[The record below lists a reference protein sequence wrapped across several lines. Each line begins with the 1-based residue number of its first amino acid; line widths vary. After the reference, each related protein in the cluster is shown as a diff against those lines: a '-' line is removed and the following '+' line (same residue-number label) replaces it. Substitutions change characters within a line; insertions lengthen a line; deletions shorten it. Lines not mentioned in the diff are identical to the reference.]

1 MSNPAPSATKLFVK
15 TFGTKPDMLFSAP
28 ARVNLMGEHT
38 DYNDGFVLPVAINF
52 HTVIAVKVR
61 KDTQFRAISDS
72 FDDIRQWQF
81 GEEGTM
87 HPDDGWVNY
96 LKGFSSAVALT
107 GLPAKGLDLAVVG
120 NVPANAGL
128 AASASLEIAFGSAIN
143 DASQLHLSPL
153 AVAQLA
159 QRGENHYVGH
169 ACGIMDHITSAMA
182 EEECALLIDC
192 MDLECQPVKIPDEL
206 SLMLINSGLPSVQH
220 SEEFNLRRQQCEQVA
235 QHFGLNSLRDLSL
248 DKLTAAQA
256 ELDSEAY
263 RRAHHVVTENTR
275 TQQMARALTRSNVA
289 KISQLMAESHASM
302 RDDFGTS
309 VPAIDMLVDLVQQ
322 RVGSRGGVRLAG
334 KGFGGCVV
342 ALVEHELTDEVI
354 AIVEQQ
360 YQAQSGLEASIYL
373 CSPCAGASRIEK

>member
-28 ARVNLMGEHT
+28 ARVNLIGEHT

-61 KDTQFRAISDS
+61 KDDQFRAVSDAFS
-72 FDDIRQWQF
+72 DIRQWRF
-81 GEEGTM
+81 GDEGEM
-87 HPDDGWVNY
+87 QPEDGWINY
-96 LKGFSSAVALT
+96 LKGFSAAVALS

-143 DASQLHLSPL
+143 DTSQLHLSPL

-159 QRGENHYVGH
+159 QRGENHYVGY
-169 ACGIMDHITSAMA
+169 ACGIMDQITSAMA

-206 SLMLINSGLPSVQH
+206 SLMLINSGLPSVLQ
-220 SEEFNLRRQQCEQVA
+220 SDEFNLRLQQCEQVA
-235 QHFGLNSLRDLSL
+235 HHFGLDSLRDLT
-248 DKLTAAQA
+248 LTQLQSAEA
-256 ELDSEAY
+256 ELDPIAF
-263 RRAHHVVTENTR
+263 RRARHVITENER
-275 TQQMARALTRSNVA
+275 TQQAARALARGNIS
-289 KISQLMAESHASM
+289 KMSQLMAESHASI
-302 RDDFGTS
+302 RDDFEIST
-309 VPAIDMLVDLVQQ
+309 PEIDTLVALVHET
-322 RVGSRGGVRLAG
+322 VGSRGGVRLAG

-342 ALVEHELTDEVI
+342 ALVEHELTDQVI
-354 AIVEQQ
+354 ATVEQQ
-360 YQAQSGLEASIYL
+360 YQAKTGLEASIYL
-373 CSPCAGASRIEK
+373 CSPCEGAGRIDK

>member
-28 ARVNLMGEHT
+28 ARVNLIGEHT

-61 KDTQFRAISDS
+61 KDDQFRAVSDAFS
-72 FDDIRQWQF
+72 DIRQWRF
-81 GEEGTM
+81 GDEGEM
-87 HPDDGWVNY
+87 QPEDGWINY
-96 LKGFSSAVALT
+96 LKGFSAAVALS

-143 DASQLHLSPL
+143 DTSQLHLSPL

-159 QRGENHYVGH
+159 QRGENHYVGY
-169 ACGIMDHITSAMA
+169 ACGIMDQITSAMA

-206 SLMLINSGLPSVQH
+206 SLMLINSGLPSVLQ
-220 SEEFNLRRQQCEQVA
+220 SDEFNLRLQQCEQVA
-235 QHFGLNSLRDLSL
+235 HHFGLDSLRDLTL
-248 DKLTAAQA
+248 AQLQSAEA
-256 ELDSEAY
+256 ELDPIAF
-263 RRAHHVVTENTR
+263 RRARHVITENER
-275 TQQMARALTRSNVA
+275 TQQAARALARGNIS
-289 KISQLMAESHASM
+289 KMSQLMAESHASI
-302 RDDFGTS
+302 RDDFEIST
-309 VPAIDMLVDLVQQ
+309 PEIDTLVALVHET
-322 RVGSRGGVRLAG
+322 VGSRGGVRLAG

-342 ALVEHELTDEVI
+342 ALVEHELTDQVI
-354 AIVEQQ
+354 ATVEQQ
-360 YQAQSGLEASIYL
+360 YQAKTGLEASIYL
-373 CSPCAGASRIEK
+373 CSPCEGAGRIDK